1 MMTTRRRDDRGATA
15 VLFALLAVVLIGVG
29 ALAVD
34 IGHAYAK
41 RSLLQTDVDVAVMA
55 ATAELT
61 SGDACNPEVVAK
73 ATEFLEKAENAVP
86 GQYDVDLSGSADDQ
100 DGFITCSNWRVNLW
114 APKSHVEYGLGQLLS
129 EDDGLD
135 VQAHAAAQVKAAN
148 GGATLPFFAV
158 QGCDSGP
165 QSIRNDSGG
174 PSTEPVPNL
183 VPNSTTNNNA
193 SFTISPTRA
202 PAGTTSMSITLTG
215 SGFKGVDGVGF
226 TGAGGPP
233 YHYVV
238 PVSPPATAST
248 TSITVSVPSE
258 VLAVE
263 DVWFVRVSSTDNQG
277 NKAWS
282 STSGAQRFTV
292 GEEKLYCDD
301 STEGNFGTID
311 LPRTDTNSFPLEWN
325 MIKGIEPKL
334 DPHPAPNGECS
345 GDPDSV
351 ESKTAPVDG
360 TNCVATEPGLKVAAT
375 NDGLVLGKGGLDGR
389 LDIDSTSNCSRT
401 GSSSRTPGAIHGKH
415 INDDVLSCFIV
426 NGASLADLVDGTP
439 VGTQALSADIFQS
452 PRFFWLP
459 VLDTDP
465 STGKKS
471 WPIVDFRPG
480 FITDQA
486 LSATRDAPGTI
497 SAFNGLEAEPAGIR
511 EVKVLL
517 FDELAL
523 PEFAPATGEE
533 EDYTGSGRKAIVLV
547 E

>member
-1 MMTTRRRDDRGATA
+1 MTTRRRDERGATA

-34 IGHAYAK
+34 IGQAYAK

-55 ATAELT
+55 AAAELT
-61 SGDACNPEVVAK
+61 SGGACNPAVVDK

-86 GQYDVDLSGSADDQ
+86 GQYDVDLGGSADDQ
-100 DGFITCSNWRVNLW
+100 DGFITCNNWRVDLW
-114 APKSHVEYGLGQLLS
+114 APKSHVDYGLGQVIS

-135 VQAHAAAQVKAAN
+135 VQAHAAAQIKAAN
-148 GGATLPFFAV
+148 AGRTLPFFAV
-158 QGCDSGP
+158 QGCDSGQ
-165 QSIRNDSGG
+165 QSIRNDSGA
-174 PSTEPVPNL
+174 PSAAPVPSL
-183 VPNSTTNNNA
+183 VPNSVTNNNA
-193 SFTISPTRA
+193 SFTISPTEA
-202 PAGTTSMSITLTG
+202 PPGTMSMSITLTG

-258 VLAVE
+258 VLGVE
-263 DVWFVRVSSTDNQG
+263 DVWFVRVTSTDNQG
-277 NKAWS
+277 KQEWS
-282 STSGAQRFTV
+282 PTSGAQRFTV

-311 LPRTDTNSFPLEWN
+311 LPRSDTPFVLEWN
-325 MIKGIEPKL
+325 MIKGTEPKL
-334 DPHPAPNGECS
+334 ALHPSPNGECS
-345 GDPDSV
+345 GQAGSV
-351 ESKTAPVDG
+351 ESKTTPVDG

-375 NDGLVLGKGGLDGR
+375 NDGLIQGKGGLSGR
-389 LDIDSTSNCSRT
+389 LDTDSTSNCSRT
-401 GSSSRTPGAIHGKH
+401 GSSSRTPGAINGKH

-426 NGASLADLVDGTP
+426 NGASLADLVGGTDI
-439 VGTQALSADIFQS
+439 GTQALSADVFQS

-471 WPIVDFRPG
+471 WPIIDFRPG

-486 LSATRDAPGTI
+486 LSATHDAPGSI
-497 SAFNGLEAEPAGIR
+497 SAFNGLEEEPAGIS
-511 EVKVLL
+511 EVKVVL

-523 PEFAPATGEE
+523 PEFAPATGGE
-533 EDYTGSGRKAIVLV
+533 EDYTGSGPKAIVLV

>member
-1 MMTTRRRDDRGATA
+1 MTTRRRDERGATA
-15 VLFALLAVVLIGVG
+15 ILFALMAVVLIGVG

-34 IGHAYAK
+34 IGNAYAK

-61 SGDACNPEVVAK
+61 SGGACNPEVVAK

-86 GQYDVDLSGSADDQ
+86 GQYDVDLGGSADDQ
-100 DGFITCSNWRVNLW
+100 DGFITCNNWRVDLW
-114 APKSHVEYGLGQLLS
+114 APKSHVKYGLGQVIS

-135 VQAHAAAQVKAAN
+135 VQAHAAAQIKAAN
-148 GGATLPFFAV
+148 AGRTLPFFAV
-158 QGCDSGP
+158 QGCDSGQ
-165 QSIRNDSGG
+165 QSIRNDSG
-174 PSTEPVPNL
+174 PSTAPVPNL

-193 SFTISPTRA
+193 SFTISPTQA
-202 PAGTTSMSITLTG
+202 PPGTTSMTITLTG
-215 SGFKGVDGVGF
+215 SGFKDVDGVGF

-238 PVSPPATAST
+238 PVSPPASAST
-248 TSITVSVPSE
+248 TSITVSVPSG

-263 DVWFVRVSSTDNQG
+263 DVWFVRVTSTDNQG
-277 NKAWS
+277 NQKWS
-282 STSGAQRFTV
+282 PSSGAQRFTV

-301 STEGNFGTID
+301 SNEGNFGTIE
-311 LPRTDTNSFPLEWN
+311 LPRTDTSSFPLEWN
-325 MIKGIEPKL
+325 MIKGTEPTL
-334 DPHPAPNGECS
+334 ALHPSPNGQCD
-345 GDPDSV
+345 GQPGSV
-351 ESKTAPVDG
+351 ESKTTPVDG

-375 NDGLVLGKGGLDGR
+375 NDGLIQGKGGLPGR
-389 LDIDSTSNCSRT
+389 LDTDSTSNCSRT
-401 GSSSRTPGAIHGKH
+401 GSSSRTPGAIKGKH

-426 NGASLADLVDGTP
+426 NGASLADLVNGTAT
-439 VGTQALSADIFQS
+439 GTQALSADIFQS

-471 WPIVDFRPG
+471 WPIIDFRPG

-486 LSATRDAPGTI
+486 LSATHDSPGSI
-497 SAFNGLEAEPAGIR
+497 SAFNGLEEEPAGIR
-511 EVKVLL
+511 EVKVVL

-523 PEFAPATGEE
+523 PEFAPATGGE
-533 EDYTGSGRKAIVLV
+533 EDYTGSGPKAIVLV